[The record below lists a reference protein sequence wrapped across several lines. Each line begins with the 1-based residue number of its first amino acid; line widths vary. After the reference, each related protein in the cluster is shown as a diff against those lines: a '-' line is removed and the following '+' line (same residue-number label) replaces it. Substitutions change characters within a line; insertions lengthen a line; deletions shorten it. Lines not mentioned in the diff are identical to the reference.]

1 MNLQEI
7 KDLMKEFA
15 SSDIYKLSLEI
26 QDVKVKLQKQP
37 PANLTAAAAVPA
49 NPISSA
55 TPAAPAQE
63 SCTAAAQQGTPVKS
77 PVVGVFY
84 SAASPEAAAYV
95 QVGDKVQKGQTLCI
109 IEAMKMMNEIKAPCT
124 GEITE
129 ILVKNEDMVEYD
141 QIIMRMKEC

>member
-15 SSDIYKLSLEI
+15 ASDIYKLSLEI

-37 PANLTAAAAVPA
+37 PANLTAAATVPA
-49 NPISSA
+49 NPILSA
-55 TPAAPAQE
+55 TPAAPTQE
-63 SCTAAAQQGTPVKS
+63 SCTAATQQGTPVKS

-109 IEAMKMMNEIKAPCT
+109 IEAMKRRNEIKAPCT